1 MDTETKRATPAV
13 YIVEQQPFDYTP
25 ATSYGE
31 LVFLNSPRLAPAAPN
46 APSVWNRSVL
56 HQLRHELANY
66 IAGFDYIVPTGGPV
80 RMLLV
85 GMILPEKGKRHKML
99 GWENRTK
106 RYLEYII
113 DL

>member
-1 MDTETKRATPAV
+1 MNAEPKGKPTV

-31 LVFLNSPRLAPAAPN
+31 LRFLDSPRLAPSAPN
-46 APSVWNRSVL
+46 APDTWNKSVL
-56 HQLRHELANY
+56 HQLRRELGGY
-66 IAGFDYIVPTGGPV
+66 ICGYDFIVPTGGPV

-85 GMILPEKGKRHKML
+85 GMLLAEKGKKHKML
-99 GWENRTK
+99 GWDNRTK
-106 RYLEYII
+106 RYLEYLI

>member
-1 MDTETKRATPAV
+1 MDTEVTKASPAV
-13 YIVEQQPFDYTP
+13 YIIEQQPFDYTP

-31 LVFLNSPRLAPAAPN
+31 LVFMHTPRLAPAAPN
-46 APSVWNRSVL
+46 APGLWNKSVI
-56 HQLRHELANY
+56 HQLRHELVDY
-66 IAGFDYIVPTGGPV
+66 IAGFDYIVPTGGPI

-106 RYLEYII
+106 RYIEYVIE
-113 DL
+113 L